1 MSVKITI
8 HRGTDQ
14 IGGSITEIA
23 TEKTCLFIDF
33 GAELSREE
41 EKPADWEMV
50 SMMKY
55 ALKAGKCD
63 AILFT
68 HIHGDHIGLLDRI
81 PEIEEYGGRTV
92 QLGMGV
98 NAWQCYRNIHETL
111 KNIPAKSN
119 KDTVAKEKHER
130 IVNILDRADLKK
142 FKNRVSFKIG
152 DITVTPVSVDHS
164 AFDSYMFIIEA
175 EGKCI
180 VHTGDFR
187 THGRLG
193 ENFFDKLS
201 GYLGDRSVDVLLT
214 EGTMMSRLS
223 ENELTEAK
231 MEIKAGEELAKPKN
245 KCTFLLCS
253 STNVESLASFY
264 NAMMTANNK
273 EKKYKNRKFY
283 VNSYAAK
290 QLELYRNTLGQTND
304 KFKFDENIESFD
316 KLTSELK
323 PKISQ
328 MKEDG
333 FVMLITNPTN
343 YLRFIG
349 DVKDE
354 NTLLI
359 YSQWSE
365 YLGNEVKENKE
376 KDEPYVNRE
385 HLELFK
391 LFENRC
397 ILHTAG
403 HAYKDDIEKMI
414 RTVNPKEAIIPIH
427 TERKEDFKKLEID
440 KDLQDRVAVMSDGD
454 SYVLGKGKESFYQA
468 IADKAA
474 AELDKEENS
483 GWKKRYRTYCSDI
496 SEAEEY
502 VETVCQC
509 FDGELEPLTKYTSVG
524 RVQKTKTGPRG
535 HGIVSIDLRAWGISV
550 AELVV
555 KTDDFKQDIKGK
567 HHDKSEIRK
576 KAEITFRRN
585 AVDKIEELLSES
597 EKEKYRTK
605 DLFTGEKT
613 PEGDSREP
621 RKIGWDTSDFT
632 NFVKPFINSLKGM
645 TLVKY
650 EEHPVETRL
659 LSILDDE
666 KKRPEALKKL
676 VLCKLAGQF
685 YQICTPLAASEAK
698 YGKVE
703 YSKDDQGRD
712 RRGGG
717 IDILAYTNTDK
728 KQLCVIEL
736 KDTYDP
742 KESPEKA
749 INQAIAYATFII
761 KLLRSESGKEWYNQF
776 GLESSLPDELTVNA
790 VIAMPCP
797 DQKKHIDFAGKKLN
811 VGEDIIKLHYLYFN
825 KIGQNELK
833 EFKTSLFDKE

>member
-33 GAELSREE
+33 GQELSH
-41 EKPADWEMV
+41 EKPTDEKMV
-50 SMMKY
+50 DIMKERVK
-55 ALKAGKCD
+55 KAAEEGKEI
-63 AILFT
+63 AIFFT

-81 PEIEEYGGRTV
+81 PEIERYGGKPIR
-92 QLGMGV
+92 LGMG
-98 NAWQCYRNIHETL
+98 
-111 KNIPAKSN
+111 KN
-119 KDTVAKEKHER
+119 AKECLR
-130 IVNILDRADLKK
+130 IIHKWRRNVKMYNLLEEGRWETFENGNSLGVDNI
-142 FKNRVSFKIG
+142 KI
-152 DITVTPVSVDHS
+152 TAVSVDHS
-164 AFDSYMFIIEA
+164 AFDSYMFIIEIEA
-175 EGKCI
+175 EGTCI

-253 STNVESLASFY
+253 STNVESLASFH
-264 NAMMTANNK
+264 NALIKAEANVK
-273 EKKYKNRKFY
+273 ENRHKRRFY
-283 VNSYAAK
+283 VNDYVYE
-290 QLELYRNTLGQTND
+290 QLMLFSKTLGKKDERFNFFGSNSLISKYD
-304 KFKFDENIESFD
+304 FDFE
-316 KLTSELK
+316 
-323 PKISQ
+323 Q
-328 MKEDG
+328 MKNDG
-333 FVMLITNPTN
+333 FVILIGTGKD
-343 YLRFIG
+343 YHKIVDIFKG
-349 DVKDE
+349 DTDP
-354 NTLLI
+354 LLI
-359 YSQWSE
+359 YSMWKGYIE
-365 YLGNEVKENKE
+365 KGGKAYDKEHGELYDKFSRHN
-376 KDEPYVNRE
+376 DE
-385 HLELFK
+385 
-391 LFENRC
+391 
-397 ILHTAG
+397 LHTAG

-427 TERKEDFKKLEID
+427 TERKENFKKLEIYKD
-440 KDLQDRVAVMSDGD
+440 KNKNEDMLARVAVMSDGD
-454 SYVLGKGKESFYQA
+454 SCVLGKGKESFYQT

-717 IDILAYTNTDK
+717 IDILAYTNTNK

-742 KESPEKA
+742 KEPPEKA

-811 VGEDIIKLHYLYFN
+811 VGDDIIKLHYMYFE
-825 KIGQNELK
+825 KIEKNELK